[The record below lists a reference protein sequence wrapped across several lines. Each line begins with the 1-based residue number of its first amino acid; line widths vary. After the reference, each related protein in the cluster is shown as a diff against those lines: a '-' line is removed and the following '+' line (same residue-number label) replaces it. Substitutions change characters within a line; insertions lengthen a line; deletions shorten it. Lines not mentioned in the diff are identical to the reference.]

1 MIAVVQSGVGGWRR
15 LTQATA
21 ERDREAN
28 ALAHA
33 LRQALEVE
41 DWTKLLDWVA
51 RDGEALDPATLEEV
65 CRLILS
71 AGAAEEPDAM
81 AAVAISAEGRKRGA
95 NRLGQ
100 ALAAGVAAEDSA
112 AGLSLRLARRT
123 LKRGLH
129 AAFVD
134 LSESDGRR
142 RFGVLVRAERLPDVW
157 ASLTETPFGDGCA
170 VLLVSPE
177 RDGREKWSAIQATF
191 SLTPAEARLAQHMEE
206 GVTLN
211 EAAAAFGLSV
221 FTVRAQLRAIFAK
234 VGVRRQSELALA
246 FKQFDGLLNAV
257 VPVAAPPSK
266 ALARALTPSAR
277 ALLVNAPALRLFV
290 LSDGRR
296 LCYREY
302 GDPAGR
308 AVVIF
313 HDSMGS
319 SLAPPCTDDMA
330 RELGLRLVIPERPGF
345 GQSDPSPRYGFD
357 SVAADYCALIEGLD
371 LGSVRLA
378 AAASGAAFAIVTARL
393 LGGACERLLLV
404 SGRGGTPTA
413 PAPAHQSFLTRYRR
427 EMLSSPWLAEAM
439 LRLYVQLYSREFVAG
454 SLKRSTA
461 QAPLDRAYAQS
472 NAGLIDFLT
481 ARGTECFARGFAGPL
496 ADIAC
501 YRNAAEA
508 PARLNTSVVVWHGM
522 QDGSALL
529 DDLLPSLAAPPAVLR
544 RFAGHGHLL
553 MLARW
558 REMLEDLAADQ
569 PAPGEN
575 IPNT

>member
-1 MIAVVQSGVGGWRR
+1 LI
-15 LTQATA
+15 QATA

-41 DWTKLLDWVA
+41 DWTKLLDWVT

-71 AGAAEEPDAM
+71 AGAAEEPDTM
-81 AAVAISAEGRKRGA
+81 AAVAISGEGRKRGA
-95 NRLGQ
+95 NRLGK
-100 ALAAGVAAEDSA
+100 ALATGVFAEDSA
-112 AGLSLRLARRT
+112 AGMSLRLARRT
-123 LKRGLH
+123 LKGGLH

-170 VLLVSPE
+170 ILLVSPE

-206 GVTLN
+206 GGTLN

-257 VPVAAPPSK
+257 VPVSAAPSR

-277 ALLVNAPALRLFV
+277 ALLANAPTLRLFV

-296 LCYREY
+296 LCYRQY
-302 GDPAGR
+302 GDPAGQ
-308 AVVIF
+308 AVLIF

-319 SLAPPCTDDMA
+319 SLAPPCTDDVA
-330 RELGLRLVIPERPGF
+330 RELGLRLLIPERPGF
-345 GQSDPSPRYGFD
+345 GQSDPSPRYSFD
-357 SVAADYCALIEGLD
+357 SVAADYAALAQGLD

-378 AAASGAAFAIVTARL
+378 AAASGAGFAIVAARL
-393 LGGACERLLLV
+393 MGGACERLLLV

-413 PAPAHQSFLTRYRR
+413 PAAHQSFLTRYRR

-461 QAPLDRAYAQS
+461 LARLDRAFSQG
-472 NAGLIDFLT
+472 NAELIDFLT
-481 ARGTECFARGFAGPL
+481 ARGAECFARGFVGPL

-501 YRNAAEA
+501 YRTAAEA
-508 PARLNTSVVVWHGM
+508 PARLNTSVVVWHGAE
-522 QDGSALL
+522 DGSALL
-529 DDLLPSLAAPPAVLR
+529 EDLLPSLAAPPAVLR
-544 RFAGHGHLL
+544 RFPGHGHLL

-558 REMLEDLAADQ
+558 REMLEDLAAER
-569 PAPGEN
+569 PRRGEN

>member
-1 MIAVVQSGVGGWRR
+1 M
-15 LTQATA
+15 A

-71 AGAAEEPDAM
+71 AGAADEPDTM
-81 AAVAISAEGRKRGA
+81 AAVAISGEGRTRGA

-134 LSESDGRR
+134 LSESEGRR

-170 VLLVSPE
+170 ILLVSPE

-257 VPVAAPPSK
+257 APVAAPPS
-266 ALARALTPSAR
+266 RALNKGLSPGAR
-277 ALLVNAPALRLFV
+277 ALLAGAPALRLFV

-302 GDPAGR
+302 GDRAGR
-308 AVVIF
+308 GALIF

-319 SLAPPCTDDMA
+319 SLAPQGTEEIA

-357 SVAADYCALIEGLD
+357 SVAADYAALAEGLD
-371 LGSVRLA
+371 LGPARLA
-378 AAASGAAFAIVTARL
+378 AAASGAAFAIGAARL
-393 LGGACERLLLV
+393 MGGACERLMLV

-413 PAPAHQSFLTRYRR
+413 PAAHQSFLTRYRR

-461 QAPLDRAYAQS
+461 LAPLDRAFSQG

-481 ARGTECFARGFAGPL
+481 ARGSECFSRGVVGPL

-501 YRNAAEA
+501 YRHAAQA
-508 PARLNTSVVVWHGM
+508 PARLNTSVVVWHGD

-529 DDLLPSLAAPPAVLR
+529 EDLLPSLAAPPAVLR

-558 REMLEDLAADQ
+558 REMLEDLAAEQ
-569 PAPGEN
+569 PGRGEN